1 VEGAA
6 NRALIQALAD
16 ALGTRRSAISIVA
29 GERSRKKLID
39 VNGLDPASLDRL
51 RDR

>member
-1 VEGAA
+1 M
-6 NRALIQALAD
+6 IQAVAD
-16 ALGTRRSAISIVA
+16 ALGTRRSAIRIVA
-29 GERSRKKLID
+29 GERSREKLID